1 MSLSITSSDLA
12 LVSQNIQHRLVMLR
26 VVNRSMK
33 NICSIRGQLIS
44 GNISI
49 DESSNVRR
57 SAAVSLRIGKES
69 MENLIHLSTDNFVRL
84 YIGIEDNKTGNPTW
98 YLQGTFIVDQ
108 NNLTFDAVTR
118 TLSLNLSDLMTD
130 LTGDRKGVLHAF
142 GSIVKNSQRISDVMV
157 NVLALCGFDVYDIT
171 PIRVYRKASNFW
183 DEKETEQ
190 DYMVPYDLEFN
201 TGVTAYEILEKLINL
216 YPGWEMF
223 FDLNGVFVCRRMVTE
238 EDKSFA
244 ILDDDQLK
252 NVVIRENTAVDYQ
265 KVKNV
270 IEVWGKDGNYYGE
283 AQDENPESPFQV
295 SAIGEMRMVVHY
307 DQIYDRYKSS
317 YLEKLDEVNIEIAK
331 TKEEISTL
339 ANTIL
344 EKQPEEEDIADLK
357 REFNSAKQSL
367 SALENQKI
375 TQIDVRGD
383 DMAKEWAE
391 QLLYENCRMQDSIT
405 LECVSLPFLNDI
417 NFKISRRNKLDNKVR
432 TYMVKSI
439 SHSLDG
445 NTTTINAVR
454 FYNEQS
460 SAYQDQLE
468 QPIILSH
475 DLSEREITV
484 QVQPISHAE
493 KYVLYLD
500 FKPIVS
506 NTGTTLSYAVPD
518 FVEGEHIISVGAEAE
533 GYRNSEYSESIT
545 LEMDITNE

>member
-1 MSLSITSSDLA
+1 MSLSITLADLA
-12 LVSQNIQHRLVMLR
+12 LVYQNIQHRLVMLR

-33 NICSIRGQLIS
+33 NVCSIRGQLIS
-44 GNISI
+44 GNVSI

-57 SAAVSLRIGKES
+57 SADVSLRIGKES
-69 MENLIHLSTDNFVRL
+69 MDNLIHLSTDNFVRL

-108 NNLTFDAVTR
+108 NNLAFDAVTR

-142 GSIVKNSQRISDVMV
+142 SSIVKNSQRISDVMV

-238 EDKSFA
+238 EDKSFVV
-244 ILDDDQLK
+244 LDDDQLK

-295 SAIGEMRMVVHY
+295 SSIGKTRMVVHY

-317 YLEKLDEVNIEIAK
+317 YLEELEEVNIEIAK

-339 ANTIL
+339 ADAISRM
-344 EKQPEEEDIADLK
+344 QSDGADASDLK
-357 REFNSAKQSL
+357 TNFNSAKRLL
-367 SALENQKI
+367 STLERQK
-375 TQIDVRGD
+375 TLQIDVRGD

-405 LECVSLPFLNDI
+405 LECVSLPFLSDI
-417 NFKISRRNKLDNKVR
+417 NFKISHRGKLDNKVR

-439 SHSLDG
+439 SHNLDG

-460 SAYQDQLE
+460 TAYQDQLE
-468 QPIILSH
+468 QPIVLSY

-484 QVQPISHAE
+484 QVKPVPNAE

-500 FKPIVS
+500 FKPVAS
-506 NTGTTLSYAVPD
+506 STGTTLNYTIPD
-518 FVEGEHIISVGAEAE
+518 FVEGEHIISVGAEAG
-533 GYRNSEYSESIT
+533 GYRDSEYSESIPMS
-545 LEMDITNE
+545 LSE

>member
-1 MSLSITSSDLA
+1 MILSITSSDLA

-468 QPIILSH
+468 QPIILYH
-475 DLSEREITV
+475 DLSDREITV
-484 QVQPISHAE
+484 QVQPVSHAE

-500 FKPIVS
+500 FKPVAS
-506 NTGTTLSYAVPD
+506 STGTTLSYTVPD
-518 FVEGEHIISVGAEAE
+518 FVEGEHIISVGVEAE
-533 GYRNSEYSESIT
+533 GYRDSEYSEAIPVS
-545 LEMDITNE
+545 LSE

>member
-1 MSLSITSSDLA
+1 MSLSITSADLA
-12 LVSQNIQHRLVMLR
+12 LVYQNIQHRLVMLR

-33 NICSIRGQLIS
+33 NVCSIRGQLIS
-44 GNISI
+44 GNVSI

-57 SAAVSLRIGKES
+57 SADVSLRIGKES
-69 MENLIHLSTDNFVRL
+69 MDNLIHLSTDNFVRL

-108 NNLTFDAVTR
+108 NNLAFDAVTR

-142 GSIVKNSQRISDVMV
+142 SSIVKNSQRISDVMV

-201 TGVTAYEILEKLINL
+201 TGVTAYEILEKLVNL

-238 EDKSFA
+238 EDKSFVV
-244 ILDDDQLK
+244 LDDDQLK

-295 SAIGEMRMVVHY
+295 SSIGKTRMVVHY

-317 YLEKLDEVNIEIAK
+317 YLEELEEVNIEIAK

-339 ANTIL
+339 ADAISRM
-344 EKQPEEEDIADLK
+344 QSDGADASDLK
-357 REFNSAKQSL
+357 TNFNSAKRLL
-367 SALENQKI
+367 STLERQK
-375 TQIDVRGD
+375 TLQIDVRGD

-405 LECVSLPFLNDI
+405 LECVSLPFLSDI
-417 NFKISRRNKLDNKVR
+417 NFKISHRGKLDNKVR

-439 SHSLDG
+439 SHNLDG

-460 SAYQDQLE
+460 TAYQDQLE
-468 QPIILSH
+468 QPIVLSY

-484 QVQPISHAE
+484 QVKPVPNAE

-500 FKPIVS
+500 FKPVAS
-506 NTGTTLSYAVPD
+506 STGTTLNYTIPD
-518 FVEGEHIISVGAEAE
+518 FVEGEHIISVGAEAG
-533 GYRNSEYSESIT
+533 GYRDSEYSEAIPVS
-545 LEMDITNE
+545 LSE

>member
-1 MSLSITSSDLA
+1 MNINITSSDLA
-12 LVSQNIQHRLVMLR
+12 LVSQNIQHRLIMLR

-33 NICSIRGQLIS
+33 NVCSIRGQLIS

-49 DESSNVRR
+49 DESSNIRR
-57 SAAVSLRIGKES
+57 SANVSLRINKES
-69 MENLIHLSTDNFVRL
+69 MDNLTHFSMGNFVRL

-108 NNLTFDAVTR
+108 NSLTFDAVTR

-142 GSIVKNSQRISDVMV
+142 SSIIKNSQRISDVMI
-157 NVLALCGFDVYDIT
+157 NVLSLCGFDIYDIT

-190 DYMVPYDLEFN
+190 DYMVPYDLEFSV
-201 TGVTAYEILEKLINL
+201 GVTAYEILEKLINL

-238 EDKSFA
+238 EDNSFVV
-244 ILDDDQLK
+244 LDDDQLK
-252 NVVIRENTAVDYQ
+252 KVVIRENIAVDYK

-295 SAIGEMRMVVHY
+295 SSAGEMRMVVHY
-307 DQIYDRYKSS
+307 DQIYDRYKSPE
-317 YLEKLDEVNIEIAK
+317 LIKLIDIEISK
-331 TKEEISTL
+331 KKEEISTL
-339 ANTIL
+339 ADAIL
-344 EKQPEEEDIADLK
+344 RMQSDGADASDLK
-357 REFNSAKQSL
+357 RQFNSAKYSL
-367 SALENQKI
+367 STLESQK
-375 TQIDVRGD
+375 TFQIDVKGD

-391 QLLYENCRMQDSIT
+391 QLLYENCRIQDSIT
-405 LECVSLPFLNDI
+405 LGCVSLPFLNDT
-417 NFKISRRNKLDNKVR
+417 NFKITYRNKLDNKVR

-445 NTTTINAVR
+445 NTTIINAVR

-468 QPIILSH
+468 QPIVLSYN
-475 DLSEREITV
+475 LSEREIV
-484 QVQPISHAE
+484 IQVQSVPNAE
-493 KYVLYLD
+493 KYVLCLD
-500 FKPIVS
+500 FKPVVS
-506 NTGTTLSYAVPD
+506 NTGTTLNYTIPD
-518 FVEGEHIISVGAEAE
+518 FIEGNHIISVGAEAE
-533 GYRNSEYSESIT
+533 GYRDSKYSEAIT
-545 LEMDITNE
+545 VSLSE

>member
-1 MSLSITSSDLA
+1 MSLSISSSDLA
-12 LVSQNIQHRLVMLR
+12 LVSQNVQHRLVMLR
-26 VVNRSMK
+26 IVNRSMK
-33 NICSIRGQLIS
+33 NVCSIRGQLIS

-57 SAAVSLRIGKES
+57 SADVSLRIGKES
-69 MENLIHLSTDNFVRL
+69 MDNLIHLSTDNFVRL
-84 YIGIEDNKTGNPTW
+84 YIGIEDNKTGNATW

-108 NNLTFDAVTR
+108 NNLAFDAVTR

-142 GSIVKNSQRISDVMV
+142 SSIVKNSQRISDVMT
-157 NVLALCGFDVYDIT
+157 NVLSLCGGFDVYDIT
-171 PIRVYRKASNFW
+171 PIKVYRKASNFW

-190 DYMVPYDLEFN
+190 DYMIPYDLEFN
-201 TGVTAYEILEKLINL
+201 VGVTAYEILEKLINL

-238 EDKSFA
+238 EDKSFVV
-244 ILDDDQLK
+244 LDDDQLK
-252 NVVIRENTAVDYQ
+252 NVVIRENTAVDYK

-283 AQDENPESPFQV
+283 ARDENPESPFQV
-295 SAIGEMRMVVHY
+295 SAIGETRVVVHY
-307 DQIYDRYKSS
+307 DQIYDRYKSPEI
-317 YLEKLDEVNIEIAK
+317 LKLIDIEISK
-331 TKEEISTL
+331 KKEEISTL
-339 ANTIL
+339 ADAIL
-344 EKQPEEEDIADLK
+344 RKQSDGADASDLK
-357 REFNSAKQSL
+357 KNFNSAKYAL
-367 SALENQKI
+367 STLETQK
-375 TQIDVRGD
+375 TLQIDIRGD
-383 DMAKEWAE
+383 DMAKEWAD

-405 LECVSLPFLNDI
+405 LECVALPFLNDI

-468 QPIILSH
+468 QPIVLSH
-475 DLSEREITV
+475 DLSERELTV
-484 QVQPISHAE
+484 QVQLVSHAE

-500 FKPIVS
+500 FKPVAS
-506 NTGTTLSYAVPD
+506 STGTTLNYTIPD
-518 FVEGEHIISVGAEAE
+518 FIEGNHIISVGAEAE
-533 GYRNSEYSESIT
+533 GYRDSEYSEAIT
-545 LEMDITNE
+545 VSLSE

>member
-26 VVNRSMK
+26 VVNRSLK
-33 NICSIRGQLIS
+33 NVCSIRGQLIS
-44 GNISI
+44 GNINI

-57 SAAVSLRIGKES
+57 SADVSLRIGKES
-69 MENLIHLSTDNFVRL
+69 MDNLIHLSTDNFVRL

-98 YLQGTFIVDQ
+98 YLQGTFIIDQ
-108 NNLTFDAVTR
+108 NSLAFDAVTR
-118 TLSLNLSDLMTD
+118 TLSLNLSDLMID
-130 LTGDRKGVLHAF
+130 LTGDRRGVLYAF
-142 GSIVKNSQRISDVMV
+142 SSIVKNSQRISDVMV
-157 NVLALCGFDVYDIT
+157 NVLALCGFDIYDIT

-201 TGVTAYEILEKLINL
+201 VGVTAYGILEKLINL

-223 FDLNGVFVCRRMVTE
+223 FDLNGVFVCHRMVTE
-238 EDKSFA
+238 EDKSFV

-252 NVVIRENTAVDYQ
+252 NVVIRENTAVDYS

-270 IEVWGKDGNYYGE
+270 IEVWGKEGNYYGE

-295 SAIGEMRMVVHY
+295 SSIGEMKMVVHY
-307 DQIYDRYKSS
+307 DQIYDRYKSP
-317 YLEKLDEVNIEIAK
+317 EKLKEINIEISK

-339 ANTIL
+339 ADTIL
-344 EKQPEEEDIADLK
+344 KKQSEGADTSDLK
-357 REFNSAKQSL
+357 KEFNSAKYSL
-367 SALENQKI
+367 STLENQK
-375 TQIDVRGD
+375 TFQIDVRGD

-391 QLLYENCRMQDSIT
+391 QLLYENCRTQDSIT

-417 NFKISRRNKLDNKVR
+417 NFKISYRNKLDNKVR

-439 SHSLDG
+439 SHNLDG

-475 DLSEREITV
+475 NLSEREITV
-484 QVQPISHAE
+484 QVQPVSHTE
-493 KYVLYLD
+493 KYILYLD
-500 FKPIVS
+500 FKPVAS
-506 NTGTTLSYAVPD
+506 STGTTLSYTIPD
-518 FVEGEHIISVGAEAE
+518 FVEGEHIISVGVEAE
-533 GYRNSEYSESIT
+533 GYRDSEYSESIT
-545 LEMDITNE
+545 VSLSE

>member
-1 MSLSITSSDLA
+1 MSLSITSADLA

-49 DESSNVRR
+49 DESSNIRR
-57 SAAVSLRIGKES
+57 TADISLRIGKES
-69 MENLIHLSTDNFVRL
+69 MDNLIHLSTDNFVRL

-142 GSIVKNSQRISDVMV
+142 SSIVKNSQRISDVMT
-157 NVLALCGFDVYDIT
+157 NILSLCGFYVYDIT

-201 TGVTAYEILEKLINL
+201 AGVTAYEILEKLIDL

-238 EDKSFA
+238 EDKSFVV
-244 ILDDDQLK
+244 LDDDQLK
-252 NVVIRENTAVDYQ
+252 NIVIRENTAVDYQ

-295 SAIGEMRMVVHY
+295 SAIGEIRMVVHY
-307 DQIYDRYKSS
+307 DQIYDRYKSP
-317 YLEKLDEVNIEIAK
+317 EKLKEINTAIAK

-339 ANTIL
+339 ADTIL
-344 EKQPEEEDIADLK
+344 EKQSEGQDISQLK
-357 REFNSAKQSL
+357 KEFNSAKHSL
-367 SALENQKI
+367 STLENQK
-375 TQIDVRGD
+375 TLQIDVRGD

-391 QLLYENCRMQDSIT
+391 QLLYENCRIQDSIT
-405 LECVSLPFLNDI
+405 LECVSLPFLSDI
-417 NFKISRRNKLDNKVR
+417 NFKISYRNKLDNKVR

-439 SHSLDG
+439 SHNLDG
-445 NTTTINAVR
+445 NTITINAVR

-475 DLSEREITV
+475 NLSEREITV
-484 QVQPISHAE
+484 QVQPVSHAE
-493 KYVLYLD
+493 KYILYLD
-500 FKPIVS
+500 FKPVAS
-506 NTGTTLSYAVPD
+506 STGTTLSYIIPD
-518 FVEGEHIISVGAEAE
+518 FVEGEHIISVGVEAE
-533 GYRNSEYSESIT
+533 GYRDSEYSESIT
-545 LEMDITNE
+545 VSLSE

>member
-1 MSLSITSSDLA
+1 MSLSISSSDLA
-12 LVSQNIQHRLVMLR
+12 LVSQNVQHRLVMLR
-26 VVNRSMK
+26 IVNRSMK
-33 NICSIRGQLIS
+33 NVCSIRGQLIS

-57 SAAVSLRIGKES
+57 SADVSLRIGKES
-69 MENLIHLSTDNFVRL
+69 MDSLIHFSTDNFVRL

-108 NNLTFDAVTR
+108 NNLAFDAVTR

-142 GSIVKNSQRISDVMV
+142 SSIVKNSQRISDVMT
-157 NVLALCGFDVYDIT
+157 NVLSLCGFDVYDIT
-171 PIRVYRKASNFW
+171 PIKVYRKASNFW

-190 DYMVPYDLEFN
+190 DYMIPYDLEFN
-201 TGVTAYEILEKLINL
+201 VGVTAYEILEKLINL

-238 EDKSFA
+238 EDKSFVV
-244 ILDDDQLK
+244 LDDDQLK
-252 NVVIRENTAVDYQ
+252 NVVIRENTAVDYK

-283 AQDENPESPFQV
+283 ARDENPESPFQV
-295 SAIGEMRMVVHY
+295 SAIGETRVVVHY
-307 DQIYDRYKSS
+307 DQIYDRYKSPEI
-317 YLEKLDEVNIEIAK
+317 LKLIDIEISK
-331 TKEEISTL
+331 KKEEISTL
-339 ANTIL
+339 ADAIL
-344 EKQPEEEDIADLK
+344 RKQSDGADASDLK
-357 REFNSAKQSL
+357 KNFNSAKYAL
-367 SALENQKI
+367 STLETQK
-375 TQIDVRGD
+375 TLQIDIRGD
-383 DMAKEWAE
+383 DMAKEWAD

-405 LECVSLPFLNDI
+405 LECVALPFLNDI

-468 QPIILSH
+468 QPTVLSH
-475 DLSEREITV
+475 DLSERELTV
-484 QVQPISHAE
+484 QVQLVSHAE

-500 FKPIVS
+500 FKPVAS
-506 NTGTTLSYAVPD
+506 STGTTLNYTIPD
-518 FVEGEHIISVGAEAE
+518 FIEGNHIISVGAEAE
-533 GYRNSEYSESIT
+533 GYRDSEYSEAIT
-545 LEMDITNE
+545 VSLSE